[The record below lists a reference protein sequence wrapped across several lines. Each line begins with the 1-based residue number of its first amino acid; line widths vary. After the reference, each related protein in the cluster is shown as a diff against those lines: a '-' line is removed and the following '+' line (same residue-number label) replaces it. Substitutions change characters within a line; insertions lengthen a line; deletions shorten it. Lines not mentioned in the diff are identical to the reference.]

1 MIEPQKLVE
10 YATSATADVF
20 STMLGMEAEAQ
31 EPRIDPEFPV
41 INDGVMALVGLAGS
55 WTGAGVICCTAAF
68 ACKLCNQFI
77 GTATEAVDEEVLDAV
92 GEVAN
97 MIIGNFK
104 TSVEEH
110 VGALGLSVPTV
121 IYGRNF
127 TSRSIGQNSWTV
139 LPFRSGDE
147 VLEVRVCLAPA
158 KEPTAPRAGY
168 SHNSTVLT

>member
-10 YATSATADVF
+10 YATAATADVF

-31 EPRIDPEFPV
+31 PPSLDPDFPT
-41 INDGVMALVGLAGS
+41 INDGVMALVGMAGT
-55 WTGAGVICCTAAF
+55 WAGAGVICCSAAF

-77 GTATEAVDEEVLDAV
+77 GTSAENVDEEVLDAV

-110 VGALGLSVPTV
+110 VGALGLSIPTV

-158 KEPTAPRAGY
+158 KEAVTPRAGY
-168 SHNSTVLT
+168 SHNSTVLA

>member
-10 YATSATADVF
+10 YATSATSEVF
-20 STMLGMEAEAQ
+20 STMLGMELEGQASRQ
-31 EPRIDPEFPV
+31 DPDFPT

-77 GTATEAVDEEVLDAV
+77 GTAVEAVDEEVLDAV

-168 SHNSTVLT
+168 NHTSTVLA

>member
-1 MIEPQKLVE
+1 MIEPQKLVD
-10 YATSATADVF
+10 YARAATADVF
-20 STMLGMEAEAQ
+20 STMLGMELQAEA
-31 EPRIDPEFPV
+31 PRQDPDFPT
-41 INDGVMALVGLAGS
+41 INDGVMALVGMAGS

-68 ACKLCNQFI
+68 ACQLCNQFI
-77 GTATEAVDEEVLDAV
+77 GTAAANVDEEVLDAV

-110 VGALGLSVPTV
+110 LGALGLSVPTV

-127 TSRSIGQNSWTV
+127 TSRSIGQNHWTV
-139 LPFRSGDE
+139 LPFRCGDE

-158 KEPTAPRAGY
+158 KEPTTPRAGY
-168 SHNSTVLT
+168 SHSSTVLA

>member
-10 YATSATADVF
+10 FITAATTDVF
-20 STMLGMEAEAQ
+20 STMLGMEVAAQ
-31 EPRIDPEFPV
+31 EARIDPEFPT
-41 INDGVMALVGLAGS
+41 INDGVMALVGMAGS
-55 WTGAGVICCTAAF
+55 WTGAGVICCTAAA

-77 GTATEAVDEEVLDAV
+77 GTSAENVDEDVLDAV

-139 LPFRSGDE
+139 VPFRSGDE
-147 VLEVRVCLAPA
+147 VLEIRVCLAPA
-158 KEPTAPRAGY
+158 REPVTPRAGY
-168 SHNSTVLT
+168 SHTAAVLA

>member
-10 YATSATADVF
+10 YATSATSEVF
-20 STMLGMEAEAQ
+20 STMLGMELEGQAS
-31 EPRIDPEFPV
+31 RLDPDFPT

-77 GTATEAVDEEVLDAV
+77 GTAAQAVDEEVLDAV

-110 VGALGLSVPTV
+110 IGALGLSVPTV

-127 TSRSIGQNSWTV
+127 TSRSIGQNHWTV
-139 LPFRSGDE
+139 IPFRSGEDI
-147 VLEVRVCLAPA
+147 LE
-158 KEPTAPRAGY
+158 
-168 SHNSTVLT
+168 

>member
-10 YATSATADVF
+10 YATAATADVF
-20 STMLGMEAEAQ
+20 STMLGMEVEAETPSQ
-31 EPRIDPEFPV
+31 DPDFPT
-41 INDGVMALVGLAGS
+41 INDGVMALVGMAGS
-55 WTGAGVICCTAAF
+55 WTGAGVICCSAAF
-68 ACKLCNQFI
+68 ACRLCNQFI
-77 GTATEAVDEEVLDAV
+77 GTSTENVDEEVLDAV

-110 VGALGLSVPTV
+110 VGPLGLSVPTV

-139 LPFRSGDE
+139 LPFRSNGE
-147 VLEVRVCLAPA
+147 TLEVRVCLSPA
-158 KEPTAPRAGY
+158 KEPVTPRAGY
-168 SHNSTVLT
+168 SHNSAVMA

>member
-10 YATSATADVF
+10 YVTSATVDVF

-31 EPRIDPEFPV
+31 ESRSDSDFPT
-41 INDGVMALVGLAGS
+41 INDGVMALVGMAGS
-55 WTGAGVICCTAAF
+55 WAGAGVICCTAAF

-77 GTATEAVDEEVLDAV
+77 GTAAEAVDEDVLDAV

-104 TSVEEH
+104 TAVEEH

-127 TSRSIGQNSWTV
+127 TSRSIGQNAWTV

-158 KEPTAPRAGY
+158 KEPVAPRAGY
-168 SHNSTVLT
+168 SHTSAVLA

>member
-10 YATSATADVF
+10 YATSATTDVF
-20 STMLGMEAEAQ
+20 STMLGMEL
-31 EPRIDPEFPV
+31 EPQAPRQDPDFPT
-41 INDGVMALVGLAGS
+41 INDGVMALVGMAGS
-55 WTGAGVICCTAAF
+55 WTGAGIISCTAAF

-77 GTATEAVDEEVLDAV
+77 GTAAEAVDEEVLDAV

-110 VGALGLSVPTV
+110 IGALGLSVPTV

-127 TSRSIGQNSWTV
+127 TSRSIGGNSWTV
-139 LPFRSGDE
+139 LPFHSGDE
-147 VLEVRVCLAPA
+147 VLEVRVCLSPA
-158 KEPTAPRAGY
+158 KDPVTPRAGY
-168 SHNSTVLT
+168 SHNSAVLA